1 MFHRMPLP
9 LESVRHFDL
18 LHPARRLWR
27 VRDGA
32 AEGDGCCRL
41 GTLERVLCDVT
52 RVGDVPG
59 LEIPGRYFQ
68 FLRTGDA
75 RPLEPVLE
83 HNRLDL
89 ISLAAVAAHAVEL
102 VEQGSARCRD
112 AAEAVSL
119 GKVYERA
126 GCVDRAMES
135 YERAADDASA
145 HIDVVAEALYRM
157 GLRCRRDRRYAD
169 AAAIWRRILDLKPGR
184 LRRNSYGGQVSQRST
199 LLGPLR
205 QFAVEA
211 LAIHHEHRER
221 DYEGARELTLQLLEE
236 DGPAARTDARR
247 HRLARLERKLA
258 RNDDSHLFA

>member
-1 MFHRMPLP
+1 
-9 LESVRHFDL
+9 
-18 LHPARRLWR
+18 
-27 VRDGA
+27 
-32 AEGDGCCRL
+32 
-41 GTLERVLCDVT
+41 
-52 RVGDVPG
+52 
-59 LEIPGRYFQ
+59 
-68 FLRTGDA
+68 
-75 RPLEPVLE
+75 VLE

-102 VEQGSARCRD
+102 VEHGSVRCRD
-112 AAEAVSL
+112 AAEALSL

-126 GCVDRAMES
+126 GCCDRAIDS
-135 YERAADDASA
+135 YERAAADASA
-145 HIDVVAEALYRM
+145 HIDVVAEALYRI
-157 GLRCRRDRRYAD
+157 GLRRRRDRRYGE
-169 AAAIWRRILDLKPGR
+169 AAAMWRRILELRQGR
-184 LRRNSYGGQVSQRST
+184 LGRRSL

-236 DGPAARTDARR
+236 DGFGVRADARR